1 MVATGYAS
9 MDTTV
14 DKTNLVLKEIE
25 ETYGWPKDRRNQ
37 SYTALRVVLHA
48 LRDRLTVDEG
58 AQFAAQLPTLIR
70 GIYYEGWNPSRV
82 PVKMDSAAFL
92 ARIRQEFPYDVE
104 GGIEPLTQTV
114 LRALRQF
121 VSAAEWDD
129 IASSMPGELAAIIG
143 HPGW

>member
-1 MVATGYAS
+1 

-14 DKTNLVLKEIE
+14 DKTNRVLKEIE

-48 LRDRLTVDEG
+48 LRDRLTVEEG

-70 GIYYEGWNPSRV
+70 GVYYEGWNPSRV
-82 PVKMDSAAFL
+82 PVKMDGAEFL

-104 GGIEPLTQTV
+104 GDIELLTQTV
-114 LRALRQF
+114 LRALGQF
-121 VSAAEWDD
+121 VTAGEWDD
-129 IASSMPGELAAIIG
+129 ITSSMPGELAAIIG
-143 HPGW
+143 NRGW